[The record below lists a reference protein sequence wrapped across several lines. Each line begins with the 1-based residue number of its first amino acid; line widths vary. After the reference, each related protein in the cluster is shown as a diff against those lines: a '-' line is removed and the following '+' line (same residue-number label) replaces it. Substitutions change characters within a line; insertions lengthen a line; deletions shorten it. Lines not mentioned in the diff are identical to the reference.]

1 MYSLNAPV
9 PAPVAR
15 LAGDL
20 AGDLPSA
27 QPRERGEHTLLVKRL
42 GQGRDETVDH
52 LVSGA
57 REALAG
63 AAPVEA
69 RVTGVDCFADPV
81 TGTGPVVYL
90 AVESPGLVALHRD
103 LCEAFEP
110 VPHLEGDAYVPHVTV
125 ARGGTLEAAR
135 RLCEREV
142 DVHPFVV
149 DELAVWD
156 ARHGVAAAR
165 FSLPP

>member
-20 AGDLPSA
+20 AGDLPA
-27 QPRERGEHTLLVKRL
+27 AEPRPRGEHSLLVKRL
-42 GQGRDETVDH
+42 VAAREATVDH
-52 LVSGA
+52 LVSRA

-69 RVTGVDCFADPV
+69 RVTGVECFEEPV

-90 AVESPGLVALHRD
+90 AVESPGLEALHRD
-103 LCEAFEP
+103 LCEVFDP
-110 VPHLEGDAYVPHVTV
+110 VPHLEGEAYVPHVTV
-125 ARGGTLEAAR
+125 ARGGDLEAAR
-135 RLCEREV
+135 QLCERAVEV
-142 DVHPFVV
+142 HTFVV
-149 DELAVWD
+149 EDLLVWD
-156 ARHGVAAAR
+156 ARNGVAAAR
-165 FSLPP
+165 FSLPV